1 MQHSRT
7 TLLQLPDA
15 DLLKLC
21 ETSAYKGSGPGGQ
34 HRNKTS
40 TGVKLNLKVSN
51 PENPLIKKIEVQ
63 TFSCDD
69 RSAHVNKLLAL
80 KKLRMKIAL
89 QIREKPAAQI
99 PFPFPGS
106 NGKISPDN
114 ALYPQFIADV
124 LDRLDDFGEAAKI
137 WGLSKSALN
146 KIMLQDKKVMEAF
159 QKHRQCQAEKTQQ
172 TACQSTASQQE
183 SHPHCHTAEQDPA
196 SRPN

>member
-1 MQHSRT
+1 MQYSRT
-7 TLLQLPDA
+7 ALLQLSDA

-21 ETSAYKGSGPGGQ
+21 EASAYKGSGPGGQ

-40 TGVKLNLKVSN
+40 TGVNLKLEVSN
-51 PENPLIKKIEVQ
+51 QENPLIKKIVVQ

-69 RSAHVNKLLAL
+69 RSAHINKLLAL

-89 QIREKPAAQI
+89 QMREEPAVQT

-124 LDRLDDFGEAAKI
+124 LDRLDDFDKAAKM

-159 QKHRQCQAEKTQQ
+159 QKHRQCQAEKTRQ
-172 TACQSTASQQE
+172 TACQSTA
-183 SHPHCHTAEQDPA
+183 
-196 SRPN
+196 

>member
-1 MQHSRT
+1 MQNSRT
-7 TLLQLPDA
+7 KLLQLSDA

-21 ETSAYKGSGPGGQ
+21 EVSAYKGSGPGGQ

-40 TGVKLNLKVSN
+40 TGVKLNLEVTN
-51 PENPLIKKIEVQ
+51 HENPLIKKIMVQ

-89 QIREKPAAQI
+89 QIREKPATQT
-99 PFPFPGS
+99 PFSFPGS

-114 ALYPQFIADV
+114 ALYPQFIADI
-124 LDRLDDFGEAAKI
+124 LDRLDNFDEAAKI

-159 QKHRQCQAEKTQQ
+159 QKHRQCQAEKTRQ
-172 TACQSTASQQE
+172 TACQSTANQQE
-183 SHPHCHTAEQDPA
+183 PHPHCHTAEQDPA